1 MQKEKDLKG
10 DDKLRFK
17 ADINAMNFILLG
29 IPNDITLLMLAK
41 PPKQSA
47 KAHDPLALIANT
59 YLSPYHSRLSPAYNV
74 THLPLVSDFD
84 NDTQSYAYEDDI
96 QCDDQEDKLTTAMM
110 LLARAITQYF
120 QTKNVG
126 NVGSVRRNMGRNVGS
141 SRTATYVQKSNGN
154 TKTIQRVPRTN
165 ANSGHTP
172 MVQCYNCNEK
182 GHYARECPKPK
193 VHDSNYFKH
202 HMLLVKQDEAGI
214 HLHEE

>member
-41 PPKQSA
+41 PPKQ
-47 KAHDPLALIANT
+47 L
-59 YLSPYHSRLSPAYNV
+59 
-74 THLPLVSDFD
+74 SDFD

-110 LLARAITQYF
+110 LLARAITQYGRVDF